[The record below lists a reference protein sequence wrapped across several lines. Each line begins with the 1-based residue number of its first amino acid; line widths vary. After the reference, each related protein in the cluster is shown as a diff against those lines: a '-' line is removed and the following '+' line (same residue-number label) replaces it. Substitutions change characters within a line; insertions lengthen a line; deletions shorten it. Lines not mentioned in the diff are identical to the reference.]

1 MHPLDRTRTIVN
13 AKKLLTILISIT
25 LLFGFSTQKAE
36 SQSQGNVQF
45 ESVQVSLYPEFH
57 QSSVF
62 VTSELILADNLN
74 LPQTL
79 TLQIPAQID
88 DFIVTYLDEDS
99 FFVSPDLMVTRDLH
113 WKYIRLLSPSPTIRF
128 EYDDPNLGQEGNKM
142 SFDFEWISSYP
153 VSKFTIQVF
162 QPEGISQFE
171 ANRTLESTH
180 LENSN
185 LIMST
190 FDQRPLPAET
200 LFELSF
206 SYLSS
211 GDITYP
217 NQQVEAKEEISTK
230 TQGRVPQPINL
241 VFWLSSIALSILI
254 LVVSYFIWV
263 KRRTSQQ
270 RGRIVQGVGIMNP
283 EKMAVFCHE
292 CGMRSSPGDSYCSN
306 CGTEL
311 RKPTTFLGS
320 HH

>member
-25 LLFGFSTQKAE
+25 LLFGFSTQKA
-36 SQSQGNVQF
+36 QSQGSIQF
-45 ESVQVSLYPEFH
+45 KSVTVSLYPEFH
-57 QSSVF
+57 QSSVY
-62 VTSELILADNLN
+62 VTSELVLADNLL

-79 TLQIPAQID
+79 TLQIPAEID
-88 DFIVTYLDEDS
+88 DFIVTYLDEDG
-99 FFVSPDLMVTRDLH
+99 FIASPDLTVTRDLH
-113 WKYIRLLSPSPTIRF
+113 WKYIRFLSPSPTIRV
-128 EYDDPNLGQEGNKM
+128 EYHDLRLAQEGNSR
-142 SFDFEWISSYP
+142 SFDFEWLSSYP
-153 VSKFTIQVF
+153 VFTFTIQVF

-171 ANRTLESTH
+171 SNRTLESTH
-180 LENSN
+180 QENSN
-185 LIMST
+185 LIMSSL
-190 FDQRPLPAET
+190 DQRPLPAET

-217 NQQVEAKEEISTK
+217 NQQVEVREEISNS
-230 TQGRVPQPINL
+230 TQGRVPQPISL

-270 RGRIVQGVGIMNP
+270 RGRIVQGVGLMNP

-311 RKPTTFLGS
+311 RKPTTFIGS